1 MVAQDI
7 YQAEKQLKD
16 TFKDIM
22 KEYSIYFEVENEVDR
37 FTSKNFSIEIDEEGD
52 IKIKINNKKIKQK

>member
-1 MVAQDI
+1 MIAQDI
-7 YQAEKQLKD
+7 YQAADQLKS

-22 KEYSIYFEVENEVDR
+22 KEYSIYFEVNDKVDR

-52 IKIKINNKKIKQK
+52 IKIRINKNN

>member
-1 MVAQDI
+1 MVAQDV

-52 IKIKINNKKIKQK
+52 IKIKINNKK

>member
-7 YQAEKQLKD
+7 YQAIEQLKS

-22 KEYSIYFEVENEVDR
+22 REYSIYFEVNDKVDR
-37 FTSKNFSIEIDEEGD
+37 FTCKNFSIEIDEEGD
-52 IKIKINNKKIKQK
+52 IKIKINNNN

>member
-7 YQAEKQLKD
+7 YQAIEQLKS

-22 KEYSIYFEVENEVDR
+22 KEYSIYFEVDNKVDR

-52 IKIKINNKKIKQK
+52 IKIKINNNN

>member
-7 YQAEKQLKD
+7 YQAIEQLKS

-22 KEYSIYFEVENEVDR
+22 KEYSIYFEVDNKVDR
-37 FTSKNFSIEIDEEGD
+37 FTSKNFSIEIDEDGD
-52 IKIKINNKKIKQK
+52 IKIKINNNN

>member
-7 YQAEKQLKD
+7 YQAIEQLKS

-22 KEYSIYFEVENEVDR
+22 KEYSIYFEVNDKVDR

-52 IKIKINNKKIKQK
+52 IKIKINNNN

>member
-1 MVAQDI
+1 MIAQDI
-7 YQAEKQLKD
+7 YQAADQLKS

-22 KEYSIYFEVENEVDR
+22 KEYSIYFEVNDKVDR

-52 IKIKINNKKIKQK
+52 IKIKINKN

>member
-1 MVAQDI
+1 MIAQNI
-7 YQAEKQLKD
+7 YQAIEQLKS

-22 KEYSIYFEVENEVDR
+22 KEYSIYFEVEDKVDR

-52 IKIKINNKKIKQK
+52 IKIKINK

>member
-7 YQAEKQLKD
+7 YQAIEQLKT

-22 KEYSIYFEVENEVDR
+22 KEYSIYFEVNDKVDR

-52 IKIKINNKKIKQK
+52 IKIKINNNN

>member
-1 MVAQDI
+1 MVAQNI
-7 YQAEKQLKD
+7 YQAIEQLKS

-22 KEYSIYFEVENEVDR
+22 KEYSIYFEVEDKVDR

-52 IKIKINNKKIKQK
+52 IKIKINK

>member
-7 YQAEKQLKD
+7 YQAIEQLKS

-22 KEYSIYFEVENEVDR
+22 KEYSIYFEVNDKVDR

-52 IKIKINNKKIKQK
+52 IKIKINKNN

>member
-1 MVAQDI
+1 MIAQDI
-7 YQAEKQLKD
+7 YQAADQLKS

-22 KEYSIYFEVENEVDR
+22 KEYSIYFEVNDKVDR

-52 IKIKINNKKIKQK
+52 IKIKINKNN

>member
-7 YQAEKQLKD
+7 YQAIEQLKS

-22 KEYSIYFEVENEVDR
+22 KEYSIYFEVDDKVDR
-37 FTSKNFSIEIDEEGD
+37 FTSKNFSIGIDEEGD
-52 IKIKINNKKIKQK
+52 IKIKINKNK

>member
-1 MVAQDI
+1 MVAQDV

>member
-7 YQAEKQLKD
+7 YQAIDQLKS

-22 KEYSIYFEVENEVDR
+22 KEYSIYFEVNDKVDR

-52 IKIKINNKKIKQK
+52 IKIKIKINNNN